1 LDRATSLA
9 SSMRFLKVHL
19 PEGRPLRFRSLPKAA
34 SVLADFSPKL
44 S

>member
-1 LDRATSLA
+1 
-9 SSMRFLKVHL
+9 MRFLKVHL
-19 PEGRPLRFRSLPKAA
+19 PEGQPLQFRSLPKAA

>member
-1 LDRATSLA
+1 
-9 SSMRFLKVHL
+9 MRCLKDHL
-19 PEGRPLRFRSLPKAA
+19 PEGRPPQFRSLPEAA